1 MADLVTS
8 MPLPLSGVPGWLHAT
23 PTAHAGSSDLPD
35 FGGDRLVDSFGRAI
49 EDMRISIT
57 DRCNFRCTYC
67 MPEEGMTWLA
77 NDRLLTFE
85 EIGRLSRVAV
95 ALGIRELRLTGG
107 EPTLRPG
114 LPDLVRDLAQIEE
127 ASSLSMTTNGFLLKK
142 LAGPLADAGLT
153 RINVSLDTLQ
163 HDKFHWITRRKA
175 LTPVLEGLA
184 ELEKYP
190 SIRPIKV
197 NAVGMR
203 HFTEDEI
210 VDFAKWAR
218 KTGYVVRW
226 IEFMPLDAD
235 GNWERDR
242 VLTGAEIKAIIERD
256 FMPLV
261 PVQADASSTSQ
272 RFRFADGIGEI
283 GFINPVSEPF
293 CATCNRIRLTA
304 DGQLRTC
311 LFSID
316 EWDLRGPLRSGA
328 TDRELA
334 DIFIEAVAH
343 KEKKHQINEGEQFQ
357 RASRSMSQ
365 IGG

>member
-1 MADLVTS
+1 VTS
-8 MPLPLSGVPGWLHAT
+8 VPIRLTAP
-23 PTAHAGSSDLPD
+23 PTWHQDRTVSRPGSVALPD
-35 FGGDRLVDSFGRAI
+35 FGSDRLVDSFGRAI
-49 EDMRISIT
+49 EDMRISVT

-77 NDRLLTFE
+77 SEKLLTFE
-85 EIGRLSRVAV
+85 EIGRLTRIAV
-95 ALGIRELRLTGG
+95 ALGIREVRLTGG

-114 LPDLVRDLAQIEE
+114 LPDLVRDLAQIPGT
-127 ASSLSMTTNGFLLKK
+127 SSLSLTTNGFLLKK

-153 RINVSLDTLQ
+153 RINVSLDTLK
-163 HDKFHWITRRKA
+163 HDKFHWITRRQA
-175 LTPVLEGLA
+175 LTPVLEGLE
-184 ELEKYP
+184 ELEKHP
-190 SIRPIKV
+190 TIRPIKV

-203 HFTEDEI
+203 HFSEDEI

-242 VLTGAEIKAIIERD
+242 VLSGSEIKAIIERD

-261 PVQADASSTSQ
+261 PIETDASSTSQ
-272 RFRFADGIGEI
+272 RFRFADGVGEI

-316 EWDLRGPLRSGA
+316 EWDLRTPLRTGA
-328 TDRELA
+328 TDREIANL
-334 DIFIEAVAH
+334 FIEAIAH
-343 KEKKHQINEGEQFQ
+343 KEKKHQINEGDQFQ

-365 IGG
+365 SGG

>member
-1 MADLVTS
+1 
-8 MPLPLSGVPGWLHAT
+8 VPITLTVPPAWLRAGRQT
-23 PTAHAGSSDLPD
+23 PSPAQALPD
-35 FGGDRLVDSFGRAI
+35 FGGARLVDSFGRAI
-49 EDMRISIT
+49 EDMRISVT

-85 EIGRLSRVAV
+85 EIERLSRIAV

-107 EPTLRPG
+107 EPTLRPN
-114 LPDLVRDLAQIEE
+114 LPELVHNLAQIEGT
-127 ASSLSMTTNGFLLKK
+127 SSLSLTTNGFLLKK
-142 LAGPLADAGLT
+142 LAAPLAEAGLT

-163 HDKFHWITRRKA
+163 HDKFHWITRRNA

-184 ELEKYP
+184 ELEKHP

-203 HFTEDEI
+203 NFSEDEI

-242 VLTGAEIKAIIERD
+242 VLSGAEIKAIIERE

-261 PVQADASSTSQ
+261 PVKSEASSTSQ
-272 RFRFADGIGEI
+272 RFTFEDGIGEV
-283 GFINPVSEPF
+283 GFISPVSEPF

-311 LFSID
+311 LFSVD

-328 TDRELA
+328 TDQQLA
-334 DIFIEAVAH
+334 DIFLEAVAH

-357 RASRSMSQ
+357 KASRSMSQ

>member
-1 MADLVTS
+1 MTS
-8 MPLPLSGVPGWLHAT
+8 APLPFTTPPAWLHA
-23 PTAHAGSSDLPD
+23 GSRAPAPPASLPD
-35 FGGDRLVDSFGRAI
+35 FGGARLVDSFGRAI
-49 EDMRISIT
+49 EDMRISVT

-77 NDRLLTFE
+77 SEKLLTFE
-85 EIGRLSRVAV
+85 EIGRLSRIAV

-107 EPTLRPG
+107 EPTLRPN
-114 LPDLVRDLAQIEE
+114 LPDLVRDLAQIEGT
-127 ASSLSMTTNGFLLKK
+127 SSLSLTTNGFLLKK
-142 LAGPLADAGLT
+142 LAGPLAEAGLT

-184 ELEKYP
+184 ELEKHP

-203 HFTEDEI
+203 HFSEDEI
-210 VDFAKWAR
+210 IDFAKWAR

-256 FMPLV
+256 FMRLV
-261 PVQADASSTSQ
+261 PVHAEASSTSQ
-272 RFRFADGIGEI
+272 RFTFEDGVGEV
-283 GFINPVSEPF
+283 GFISPVSEPF

-316 EWDLRGPLRSGA
+316 EWDLRGPLRAGA
-328 TDRELA
+328 TDQDLA
-334 DIFIEAVAH
+334 AIFLEAVGH
-343 KEKKHQINEGEQFQ
+343 KEKKHQINEGEQFH